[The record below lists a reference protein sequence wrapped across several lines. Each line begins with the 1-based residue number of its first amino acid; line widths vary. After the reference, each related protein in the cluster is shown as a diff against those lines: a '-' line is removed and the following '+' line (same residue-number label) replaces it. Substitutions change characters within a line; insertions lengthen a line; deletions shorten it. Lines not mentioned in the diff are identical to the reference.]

1 MRSRRGFTLVELLVV
16 IAIIGVLIAL
26 LLPAVQKVRES
37 ANRLQCKNN
46 LKQIGLAL
54 HNYHD
59 RMKGFPL
66 GYFSNLSGPASRD
79 SNGNCTYNEIG
90 PGWGWGAFLLDD
102 LEQSNLKRQIRFDL
116 KITDPLNASTR
127 EIPLPIFI
135 CPSEVES
142 GSITVVDANGNPI
155 CNVAR
160 SSYTA
165 MNGVLGVTSDAF
177 DNNGVFLRNRR
188 IRMADIS
195 DGLSN
200 TLFVGER
207 ASNMSRATWTGAL
220 TGGIVP
226 AQRYPDPADQLA
238 NAEADAALVLSHG
251 SRDHIPNDQLVFDAD
266 AVSSFHTAGV
276 NFLFGDGSVHNIS
289 NSIDGA
295 VYEGL
300 LTRAGGEPVSGDDY

>member
-1 MRSRRGFTLVELLVV
+1 MRIRRGFTLIELLVV

-59 RMKGFPL
+59 RMKGFPV
-66 GYFSNLSGPASRD
+66 GYFSNLSGPPGQDA
-79 SNGNCTYNEIG
+79 NGNCTYNETG
-90 PGWGWGAFLLDD
+90 PGWGWAAYLLDD
-102 LEQSNLKRQIRFDL
+102 LEQGNLKQQIRFDL
-116 KITDPLNASTR
+116 KIQDPLNAPIR
-127 EIPLPIFI
+127 EVPLPIFI

-142 GSITVVDANGNPI
+142 GSITVVDSSGNPI
-155 CNVAR
+155 CAVGR
-160 SSYTA
+160 SSYVA
-165 MNGVLGVTSDAF
+165 MNGVLGVTGDAF

-188 IRMADIS
+188 MKMVDIK

-207 ASNMSRATWTGAL
+207 ASNMSHATWTGAL

-226 AQRYPDPADQLA
+226 AQRYPDLADQLA
-238 NAEADAALVLSHG
+238 NAEASAALVLAHG

-266 AVSSFHTAGV
+266 AVSSFHPAGV

-289 NSIDGA
+289 NSIDGPT
-295 VYEGL
+295 YEAL
-300 LTRAGGEPVSGDDY
+300 LTRAGGESATGDDY

>member
-1 MRSRRGFTLVELLVV
+1 MRLRRGFTLIELLVV
-16 IAIIGVLIAL
+16 IAIIGVLIGL

-66 GYFSNLSGPASRD
+66 GYFSNLNGLAGRD
-79 SNGNCTYNEIG
+79 STGNCTYNETG
-90 PGWGWGAFLLDD
+90 PGWGWASYLLDD
-102 LEQSNLKRQIRFDL
+102 LEQGNLKQQIRFDL
-116 KITDPLNASTR
+116 KIQDPLNAPIR
-127 EIPLPIFI
+127 EVPLPIFT
-135 CPSEVES
+135 CPSEIES

-155 CNVAR
+155 CNVGR
-160 SSYTA
+160 SSYVA
-165 MNGVLGVTSDAF
+165 MNGVLGVTGDAF

-188 IRMADIS
+188 MKMVDIK

-207 ASNMSRATWTGAL
+207 ASNMSHATWTGAV
-220 TGGIVP
+220 TGGVVP
-226 AQRYPDPADQLA
+226 AQRYPDSANQLA
-238 NAEADAALVLSHG
+238 NAEASAALVLAHG
-251 SRDHIPNDQLVFDAD
+251 SRSHIPNDQLVFDAD
-266 AVSSFHTAGV
+266 AVSSFHPAGV

-295 VYEGL
+295 TYEAL
-300 LTRAGGEPVSGDDY
+300 LTRAGGELASGDDY